1 MALTRKNFIKTS
13 GLGVLALGT
22 SSFKSAQNITNVADL
37 NDHALN
43 IGLASYTLRKYSLD
57 ELIDITE
64 RLGLKDV
71 AFKSFHLPYEA
82 SKKELTYIHEKVT
95 ARGLN
100 LYGGGVIYMKSEQ
113 DVETYFTYAHN
124 AGLPMIIGAPEHNL
138 LPLVEQKVKET
149 NVKLAIHN
157 HGPEDKIFPSPKSVY
172 DNIKGLD
179 DRIGLCIDVGHT
191 FRLGLNPA
199 AELIKYQ
206 DKLFDVHIKDI
217 DAPVAD
223 GEKTVLGHGKIDIP
237 SILSALKKIKY
248 AGIVAIEYEK
258 DANHAIYGLSESVGY
273 IRGVLKM
280 LS

>member
-1 MALTRKNFIKTS
+1 MALSRKNFIKTS
-13 GLGVLALGT
+13 GLGALALGT
-22 SSFKSAQNITNVADL
+22 APFTANSNSKKTANIT
-37 NDHALN
+37 DHQLN

-82 SKKELTYIHEKVT
+82 DKKELTFIREKVT

-100 LYGGGVIYMKSEQ
+100 LYGGGVIYMKSPE
-113 DVETYFTYAHN
+113 DVETYFNYADN
-124 AGLPMIIGAPEHNL
+124 AGLPMIIGAPEHDL

-149 NVKLAIHN
+149 GIKLAIHN
-157 HGPEDKIFPSPKSVY
+157 HGPEDVVFPSPKSVY
-172 DNIKGLD
+172 EKIKGLD
-179 DRIGLCIDVGHT
+179 SRIGLCIDVGHT
-191 FRLGLNPA
+191 FRLGLDPA
-199 AELIKYQ
+199 EELIKYQ

-273 IRGVLKM
+273 IRGVLKI